1 MSGQTGRC
9 LHHQTEPLATR
20 GRLWFSHIFHGLL
33 LLESKRTNGE
43 NTLCFSP
50 FSFSL
55 YPLLNNKHW
64 KDRNCRRKRGIWQV
78 TSVEVTIHEA
88 HHRWGSAGGLDY
100 YCIAHSAQWV
110 LEALGLG
117 STTRNSSCA
126 VVVRPSSFSSQ
137 NVQNIT
143 LTHSSL
149 YLAIPFHHCPS
160 SLFMSFCMDQSSTPH
175 QPFHSALISLVLLC
189 VSGSLSTGHQP
200 SPSYRHLHRPL
211 LPLL

>member
-1 MSGQTGRC
+1 MK
-9 LHHQTEPLATR
+9 L
-20 GRLWFSHIFHGLL
+20 
-33 LLESKRTNGE
+33 
-43 NTLCFSP
+43 
-50 FSFSL
+50 
-55 YPLLNNKHW
+55 
-64 KDRNCRRKRGIWQV
+64 
-78 TSVEVTIHEA
+78 TIGGA
-88 HHRWGSAGGLDY
+88 APGGLDY
-100 YCIAHSAQWV
+100 YYIAHSAQWV

-126 VVVRPSSFSSQ
+126 VVVRLSSFSSQ

-200 SPSYRHLHRPL
+200 SPSYQHLHRPPPPSHYFNSVKTTQDGIFMEVFRGWIL
-211 LPLL
+211 S